1 LTRRYFTALRLVMDM
16 NIAYVIEEPL
26 DMFFRRLIAGFFIFL
41 WRGIIRLIPARGI
54 RALARLL
61 FSKSWGRFQV
71 ATANPRKAQETALLS
86 IVQRNRYTVFGKEHS
101 FGSIKSIEDFQKI
114 VPIST
119 YDNLEPYI
127 LRMTRGEKNVLV
139 AGPVPYFARTSGTTG
154 PSKYIPINERY
165 LEEFRTGRRVWVRQV
180 AQAYPQAL
188 RGTMLTMQSPRI
200 EGTTE
205 GGTPYG
211 SITISMGVVDVGR
224 PRKIRR
230 EGRQEI
236 LEPFQKIPMS
246 IFYIE
251 DFNTKYYVLLRLA
264 VVTNISVMATI
275 NPSTLILLCRKLTE
289 FAPDLIRDCEQGT
302 LKADLK
308 LEPDLRRKLEKRM
321 KKNRKVAARI
331 RASLEQH
338 GRVRPPDVWKRLCG
352 MICWKGGAAPFYLRQ
367 FPEWFGDLPVMDYGF
382 VATEGNFSVVLSTQG
397 SHGVA
402 AVTGHFFEFIEE
414 EKRGDES
421 PPVLTV
427 EQLEVGKRYYIL
439 VTGSHGLYRYDMND
453 IVEVVGKY
461 KNTPEIVF
469 CHKGGNM
476 ISFTGEKIAESQ
488 VVQAV
493 SSAQE
498 SAGITL
504 NGFCVTIR
512 LDQEHPRYVFAVEPT
527 DQMTEEK
534 LGELLNACEK
544 NLQEANI
551 EYRAKRTSLRLGDP
565 LLAVVRNG
573 AFECWRQEK
582 IKAGAFDSHVKT
594 PHLSRDPSILEQLGI
609 ERELECKRT

>member
-1 LTRRYFTALRLVMDM
+1 
-16 NIAYVIEEPL
+16 
-26 DMFFRRLIAGFFIFL
+26 MFFRRLIAGFFIYL
-41 WRGIIRLIPARGI
+41 WRGFIRLIPARGI

-61 FSKSWGRFQV
+61 FSKSWGRFQA
-71 ATANPRKAQETALLS
+71 ATADPRKAQEANLLAM
-86 IVQRNRYTVFGKEHS
+86 VRRNRYTDFGREHNFS
-101 FGSIKSIEDFQKI
+101 AIQSIEDFQKN

-119 YDNLEPYI
+119 YDDLEPYI

-154 PSKYIPINERY
+154 PAKYIPVNERY

-180 AQAYPQAL
+180 AQAFPRAIH
-188 RGTMLTMQSPRI
+188 GTILTMQSPRI

-211 SITISMGVVDVGR
+211 SITVSMGVVDVGR
-224 PRKIRR
+224 RRKIRKEGAR
-230 EGRQEI
+230 EVM
-236 LEPFQKIPMS
+236 EPFQKIPIS

-275 NPSTLILLCRKLTE
+275 NPSTLILICRKLTE

-302 LKADLK
+302 LKEDLK
-308 LEPDLRRKLEKRM
+308 LEPELRRRLEKRM

-331 RASLEQH
+331 RESLKRH

-352 MICWKGGAAPFYLRQ
+352 LICWKGGAAPFYLKQ
-367 FPEWFGDLPVMDYGF
+367 FPEWFGDIPVMDYGF
-382 VATEGNFSVVLSTQG
+382 VATEGNFSVVLSPEG
-397 SHGVA
+397 SRGAV
-402 AVTGHFFEFIEE
+402 AVTGHFLEFIEE
-414 EKRGDES
+414 ERRSDES
-421 PPVLTV
+421 PPVLTAD
-427 EQLEVGKRYYIL
+427 QLEVGKRYYL
-439 VTGSHGLYRYDMND
+439 VVTGSHGLYRYDMND
-453 IVEVVGKY
+453 IVEVVGRY
-461 KNTPEIVF
+461 QRTPEIVF

-498 SAGITL
+498 SVGVDL
-504 NGFCVTIR
+504 NGFCVTVR
-512 LDQEHPRYVFAVEPT
+512 LDREHPRYVFAVEPSNQVSRRT
-527 DQMTEEK
+527 LSD
-534 LGELLNACEK
+534 LLATCEQ
-544 NLQEANI
+544 NLQAANI

-573 AFECWRQEK
+573 AFERWRREK
-582 IKAGAFDSHVKT
+582 ISSGAFDSHVKT
-594 PHLSRDPSILEQLGI
+594 PHLSPDPSILDQLGV
-609 ERELECKRT
+609 EQELESLRT